1 MILAF
6 IEGDFSLPLYCRIE
20 NAPDIVTM
28 CEDIERA
35 TRELH
40 EGRFIM
46 IVSDYVGPD
55 VRMSFG
61 FLPWSDHD

>member
-6 IEGDFSLPLYCRIE
+6 IEGDFNLPLACQ
-20 NAPDIVTM
+20 NDHVPDIVTM

-40 EGRFIM
+40 GGRFIM
-46 IVSDYVGPD
+46 IVSDQMGPD
-55 VRMSFG
+55 IRMSFG
-61 FLPWSDHD
+61 FLPWSHND